1 MWPLLNRY
9 IDKLFCIKIAGKD
22 VFLAQSS
29 ITHSHKSMFLGGQ
42 DNCNNSNKLPND
54 GLQENETGIYRIG
67 IAMQIYKSRD
77 SLYKQSAV
85 SLLNVSIY

>member
-1 MWPLLNRY
+1 
-9 IDKLFCIKIAGKD
+9 
-22 VFLAQSS
+22 
-29 ITHSHKSMFLGGQ
+29 MFLGGQ